1 MKFCSECG
9 SGTMRAERSNGIS
22 RRLVCEACGATHFSN
37 PKLVVACVAEWQGSV
52 LLCRRAIEPRLG
64 LWALPGG
71 YVEAGE
77 SIQSAAARE
86 VREEANAVVD
96 DIALYRIYN
105 LPKFNE
111 VVAVFRGQLREGR
124 FSAGDETSEA
134 QLFGKRTLPWDT
146 IAFESTRAALN
157 DFATQRWQPAYS
169 PPVQDLVWLAPA
181 AARGGATA
189 RFSARARS

>member
-1 MKFCSECG
+1 MKFCSDCG
-9 SGTMRAERSNGIS
+9 SGEMRTERSNGVV
-22 RRLVCEACGATHFSN
+22 RRLVCAGCGASHYSN
-37 PKLVVACVAEWQGSV
+37 PKLVVACVAEWQGTV
-52 LLCRRAIEPRLG
+52 LLCRRSIEPRLG
-64 LWALPGG
+64 LWTLPGG
-71 YVEAGE
+71 YVESGE
-77 SIQSAAARE
+77 SIQVAAARE

-96 DIALYRIYN
+96 DLALYRLYN

-124 FSAGDETSEA
+124 FAAGEETSEA
-134 QLFGKRTLPWDT
+134 RLFTKRELPWDT
-146 IAFESTRAALN
+146 LAFESSRAALN

-189 RFSARARS
+189 RARP